1 MEFAGAMAV
10 AMLADAALGW
20 PDGMFARIGHPVTWL
35 GRLIGVLDARWNR
48 SKDAAW
54 TRRAAGAAT
63 ALIVIALS
71 SGLAL
76 AVQAA
81 MPAGW
86 SRLLLLGILAWPFVA
101 LRSLHDHV
109 AAFDQEFRA
118 VMAEATASM
127 NLSGVTAFLER
138 WRRVAWSSGD
148 PDGHRAML
156 GRAGQLL
163 AGQHVPTTP
172 WAETQSTLGL

>member
-1 MEFAGAMAV
+1 MTARAHDVAGRGAPF
-10 AMLADAALGW
+10 LAPPGPDLQAIRAALL
-20 PDGMFARIGHPVTWL
+20 PED
-35 GRLIGVLDARWNR
+35 
-48 SKDAAW
+48 
-54 TRRAAGAAT
+54 
-63 ALIVIALS
+63 
-71 SGLAL
+71 
-76 AVQAA
+76 
-81 MPAGW
+81 
-86 SRLLLLGILAWPFVA
+86 
-101 LRSLHDHV
+101 V

-148 PDGHRAML
+148 PDEHRAML

-172 WAETQSTLGL
+172 WAETQSALGL

>member
-1 MEFAGAMAV
+1 MTARAHDVTGRGAPFPGPPSPDLQAIR
-10 AMLADAALGW
+10 AALL
-20 PDGMFARIGHPVTWL
+20 PED
-35 GRLIGVLDARWNR
+35 
-48 SKDAAW
+48 
-54 TRRAAGAAT
+54 
-63 ALIVIALS
+63 
-71 SGLAL
+71 
-76 AVQAA
+76 
-81 MPAGW
+81 
-86 SRLLLLGILAWPFVA
+86 
-101 LRSLHDHV
+101 V

-118 VMAEATASM
+118 VMAEATTSM

-148 PDGHRAML
+148 PGEHRAML